1 MGEVFVG
8 SQAVAAG
15 TLTRHELQR
24 WYRPIFRGVYVARR
38 SAPSLRDRTTGAWLS
53 SGRQA
58 VIAGVAASALH
69 GADWVDPD
77 IPIELMSRNVRAQS
91 GLITRNE
98 RLSNYEL
105 TRVAGLPVTTRART
119 AFDIGR
125 HQARGK
131 ALARLDALM
140 RATPFSVEDVHLLAK
155 RYQGARRI
163 RQLRELLPL
172 VDGGA
177 ASPRETWLRLL
188 LIDAGFPKP
197 TTQIPVVERWGRL
210 VRMLDMGWEDLL
222 VAAEYDGDQHR
233 TNRAQYVKDLK
244 SSPKLERLGWIVVRV
259 VKEDTEHDIIQRVH
273 DALTSRGWKP

>member
-77 IPIELMSRNVRAQS
+77 IPIELISRNVRPQS

-98 RLSNYEL
+98 RLSDDEL

-125 HQARGK
+125 HLARGK

-140 RATPFSVEDVHLLAK
+140 RATPFSVEDVQLLAK

-163 RQLRELLPL
+163 RQLRDLLPL

-197 TTQIPVVERWGRL
+197 TTQIPVVEGRGRL

-244 SSPKLERLGWIVVRV
+244 PQPKLERLGWIVVRV
-259 VKEDTEHDIIQRVH
+259 VKEDSEHDIIQRVH
-273 DALTSRGWKP
+273 DALTSRGWKL